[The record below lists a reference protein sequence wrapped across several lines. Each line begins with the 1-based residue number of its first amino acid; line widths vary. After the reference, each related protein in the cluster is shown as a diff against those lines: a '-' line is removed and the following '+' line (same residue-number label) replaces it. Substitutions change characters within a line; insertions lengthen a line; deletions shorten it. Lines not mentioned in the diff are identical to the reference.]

1 MDKEQINALM
11 KYVRGEMSFAEWI
24 ESGGVTGD
32 REQNDDD
39 NEVEV
44 QDDEN
49 EFDQEWDI
57 AEQNIQDDAMEEQR
71 DSGGMRSSEHSIE
84 FLHLAFICP
93 HYRHYRHHRY
103 HHHHRCYRVI
113 VIFSIYQLQGCHYR
127 QVVKY

>member
-57 AEQNIQDDAMEEQR
+57 AEQNTQDDAMEEQR

-84 FLHLAFICP
+84 FLH
-93 HYRHYRHHRY
+93 
-103 HHHHRCYRVI
+103 
-113 VIFSIYQLQGCHYR
+113 FSTLSSSSSSSVSSSLSLLEGG
-127 QVVKY
+127 